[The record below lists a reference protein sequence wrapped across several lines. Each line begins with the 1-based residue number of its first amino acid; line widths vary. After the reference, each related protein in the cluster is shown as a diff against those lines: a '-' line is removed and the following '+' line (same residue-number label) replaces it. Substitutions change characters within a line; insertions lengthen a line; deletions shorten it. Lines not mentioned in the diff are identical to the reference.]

1 MPKAEV
7 TMPLDIPDVK
17 VLKIDR
23 SQEREVLRRL
33 AGRVA
38 ELASR
43 PIESKKR
50 QLWLEHNQLKPTRP
64 LIFCDPEN
72 GWNEIITPA
81 DLECHSQLARQWEMR
96 LRKEVFWGEQ
106 LCDDRVIEPIFEVA
120 HVYTESDWGMHEI
133 RIGGDQGGA
142 YTWESPL
149 KDYADFS
156 SLHFPQISINDLAT
170 EQALSLANHVFS
182 GLLRVRLKTDWWWT
196 LGLTWTLINL
206 RGLTQVMYDLHDHP
220 DDLHRLMAFL
230 RDGHMAKLD
239 FLEQNGLLSLNNDGT
254 YVGSGG
260 FGWTDELPQPDFNGH
275 VRTCDL
281 WGFAESQ
288 ETTGIS
294 PNMFAEFIFPYQYP
308 LLERFGLNCYGCC
321 EPLDKRWHIVEKLP
335 HLRRISVSPWAN
347 IPFMAER
354 LGNRYIFSMKPSPT
368 DLAMPGFDEE
378 NIRRK
383 IRRSMQITRA
393 CRVEVIMKDNH
404 TLCNDPQRAIR
415 WVRIAREE
423 SNAL

>member
-1 MPKAEV
+1 
-7 TMPLDIPDVK
+7 MPLDIPDVK

-156 SLHFPQISINDLAT
+156 SLHFPQISINDPAT

-220 DDLHRLMAFL
+220 NDLHRLMAFL
-230 RDGHMAKLD
+230 RDGMMAKLD

>member
-96 LRKEVFWGEQ
+96 LRKEVFWGEH
-106 LCDDRVIEPIFEVA
+106 LCDDRVTEPIFEVP
-120 HVYTESDWGMHEI
+120 HIYTESDWGMHEI

-156 SLHFPQISINDLAT
+156 SLHFPQISINDPAT

-220 DDLHRLMAFL
+220 NDLHRLMAFL
-230 RDGHMAKLD
+230 RDGMMAKLD

>member
-1 MPKAEV
+1 
-7 TMPLDIPDVK
+7 MPLDIPDVK

-38 ELASR
+38 ELAAR
-43 PIESKKR
+43 PIESEKR
-50 QLWLEHNQLKPTRP
+50 QLWFEHNQLKPTRP

-81 DLECHSQLARQWEMR
+81 DLECNSQLARQWEMR

-106 LCDDRVIEPIFEVA
+106 LCDDRVIEPIFEVS

-142 YTWESPL
+142 YTWQSPL

-156 SLHFPQISINDLAT
+156 KLHFPQIIINHPAT
-170 EQALSLANHVFS
+170 EQALSLANHVF
-182 GLLRVRLKTDWWWT
+182 GDLLQVRLKTDWWWT

-354 LGNRYIFSMKPSPT
+354 LGDRYIFSMKPSPT
-368 DLAMPGFDEE
+368 DLALPGFDEE

-383 IRRSMQITRA
+383 IRRSMQITRD

>member
-7 TMPLDIPDVK
+7 TIPLDIPDVK
-17 VLKIDR
+17 VLKMDR

-38 ELASR
+38 ELAAR
-43 PIESKKR
+43 PIESEKR
-50 QLWLEHNQLKPTRP
+50 QLWFEHNQLKPTRP

-81 DLECHSQLARQWEMR
+81 DLECNSQLARQWEMR

-106 LCDDRVIEPIFEVA
+106 MCDDRVIEPIFELP
-120 HVYTESDWGMHEI
+120 HCYTESDWGMHEL
-133 RIGGDQGGA
+133 RIGGDQGGS

-149 KDYADFS
+149 KDYADLS
-156 SLHFPQISINDLAT
+156 RLHFPRISINYQAT
-170 EQALSLANHVFS
+170 EKVLSLANQVF
-182 GLLRVRLKTDWWWT
+182 GDLLQVRLKTEWWWT
-196 LGLTWTLINL
+196 FGLTWTLINL
-206 RGLTQVMYDLHDHP
+206 RGMTQVMYDLHDHP

-230 RDGHMAKLD
+230 RDGNMAKLD
-239 FLEQNGLLSLNNDGT
+239 YLEQNGLLSLNNDGT

-260 FGWTDELPQPDFNGH
+260 FGWTDELPQSDFTGQ

-294 PNMFAEFIFPYQYP
+294 PGMFAEFIFPYQYT

-321 EPLDKRWHIVEKLP
+321 EPLDKRWPIVEKLP

-347 IPFMAER
+347 ISFMAEQ
-354 LGNRYIFSMKPSPT
+354 LGNRYVLSMKPSPT

-378 NIRRK
+378 SIRK
-383 IRRSMQITRA
+383 NLRRTMQITRD

-404 TLCNDPQRAIR
+404 TICNDPQRVIR
-415 WVRIAREE
+415 WVRIACEE
-423 SNAL
+423 SESL

>member
-156 SLHFPQISINDLAT
+156 SLHFPQISINDPAT

-220 DDLHRLMAFL
+220 NDLHRLMAFL
-230 RDGHMAKLD
+230 RDGMMAKLD

>member
-1 MPKAEV
+1 VSPV
-7 TMPLDIPDVK
+7 TAIPATQ
-17 VLKIDR
+17 LR
-23 SQEREVLRRL
+23 EREVLRRL
-33 AGRVA
+33 AGQVA
-38 ELASR
+38 QLAAR
-43 PIESKKR
+43 PIESEKR
-50 QLWLEHNQLKPTRP
+50 RLWFEHNQLKPTRP

-81 DLECHSQLARQWEMR
+81 DLDCTGQLPRLWEMR

-106 LCDDRVIEPIFEVA
+106 MCDDRVTVPIFELP
-120 HVYTESDWGMHEI
+120 HFYTESDWGMHEI
-133 RIGGDQGGA
+133 RIGGEQGGS

-149 KDYADFS
+149 KDYADLPR
-156 SLHFPQISINDLAT
+156 LHFPLISINYPAT
-170 EQALSLANHVFS
+170 EQALSLASQVF
-182 GLLRVRLKTDWWWT
+182 GDLLQVRLKTEWWWT
-196 LGLTWTLINL
+196 FGLTWSLINL

-230 RDGHMAKLD
+230 RDGNMAKLD
-239 FLEQNGLLSLNNDGT
+239 YLEQNGLLSLNNDGT

-260 FGWTDELPQPDFNGH
+260 FGWTEELPQPDFNGQ
-275 VRTCDL
+275 VRICDM

-288 ETTGIS
+288 ETSGIS
-294 PNMFAEFIFPYQYP
+294 PGMFAEFIFPYQYP

-347 IPFMAER
+347 ISFMAER

-368 DLAMPGFDEE
+368 DLAMPDFDEE
-378 NIRRK
+378 HIRRK
-383 IRRSMQITRA
+383 MRRSMQITRD
-393 CRVEVIMKDNH
+393 CRVEVIMKDNN
-404 TLCNDPQRAIR
+404 TICNDPQRVVR

-423 SNAL
+423 SESL

>member
-1 MPKAEV
+1 MSKAQM
-7 TMPLDIPDVK
+7 TILLDTPDMK

-81 DLECHSQLARQWEMR
+81 DLECNSQLARQWEMR

-156 SLHFPQISINDLAT
+156 SLHFPQISINDPAT

-220 DDLHRLMAFL
+220 NDLHRLMAFL
-230 RDGHMAKLD
+230 RDGMMAKLD

-378 NIRRK
+378 DIRRK

>member
-1 MPKAEV
+1 MSKAEV

-43 PIESKKR
+43 PIESEKR

-106 LCDDRVIEPIFEVA
+106 LCDDRVTEPIFEVA

-156 SLHFPQISINDLAT
+156 SLHFPQISINDPAT
-170 EQALSLANHVFS
+170 EQALSLANHVF
-182 GLLRVRLKTDWWWT
+182 GDLLQVRLKTDWWWT

-321 EPLDKRWHIVEKLP
+321 EPLDKRWHIVERLP

-354 LGNRYIFSMKPSPT
+354 LGNRYVFSMKPSPT
-368 DLAMPGFDEE
+368 DLALPGFDEDD
-378 NIRRK
+378 IRRK
-383 IRRSMQITRA
+383 IRRSMQITRD

-423 SNAL
+423 SDAL

>member
-1 MPKAEV
+1 MKV
-7 TMPLDIPDVK
+7 VNIPP
-17 VLKIDR
+17 IQ

-38 ELASR
+38 ELAAR
-43 PIESKKR
+43 PIESEKR

-72 GWNEIITPA
+72 GWNEIITLA
-81 DLECHSQLARQWEMR
+81 DLECNSQLARQWEMR

-106 LCDDRVIEPIFEVA
+106 MCDDRVIESTFKVSHFYI
-120 HVYTESDWGMHEI
+120 ESDWGMHEI

-156 SLHFPQISINDLAT
+156 RLHFPQISIDYQAT
-170 EQALSLANHVFS
+170 EQALSLANQVF
-182 GLLRVRLKTDWWWT
+182 GDLLQVRLKTEWWWT
-196 LGLTWTLINL
+196 FGLTWTLINL

-220 DDLHRLMAFL
+220 DNLHQLMAFI

-260 FGWTDELPQPDFNGH
+260 FGWTDELPQSDFNGH

-354 LGNRYIFSMKPSPT
+354 LGNRYVFSMKPSPT

-378 NIRRK
+378 DIRRK
-383 IRRSMQITRA
+383 IRRLMQITRD
-393 CRVEVIMKDNH
+393 CRVEVIMKDNN
-404 TLCNDPQRAIR
+404 TLCNVPQRAIR

-423 SNAL
+423 SDAL